1 MKSISKLIGLALLIA
16 ACATTSQDQQELLK
30 DLGAEYDQLLRK
42 GRYAEAEDVA
52 GQALIVTEQNFGPDH
67 PATARALNN
76 LAVAYQARGKYAEAE
91 ILYGQSL
98 AIDEKTLGKNHP
110 VVVQTLNN
118 LAAIY
123 QTQGRYAEAET
134 FYLQALEILEQTL
147 GENHPVVAASLKN
160 LAGLYHEKKDFTSA
174 LRYYSKAATIDPNHK
189 FKIIPLLDELGKWQ
203 DIIQLAA
210 PEVKNGNTSPSL
222 LGPLATAYQ
231 KIGQIQQ
238 AEGVIRILKNAD
250 YREQW
255 QKDYRN
261 YVLAYYYLW
270 HDKTDLSKECL
281 RRIMIPRYLKYARTA
296 PKFEKLFTDP
306 EFLELTAK

>member
-1 MKSISKLIGLALLIA
+1 MKSISKLIWLALLIV

-30 DLGAEYDQLLRK
+30 DLGAEYGQLLRK
-42 GRYAEAEDVA
+42 GRYAEAEEVA
-52 GQALIVTEQNFGPDH
+52 RHTLIVTEQSFGPDH

-76 LAVAYQARGKYAEAE
+76 LAVANQARGKYAEAE
-91 ILYGQSL
+91 ILYRRSL
-98 AIDEKTLGKNHP
+98 AIDEKTFGKNHP
-110 VVVQTLNN
+110 YVVQTLNN

-123 QTQGRYAEAET
+123 QTQGRYADAET
-134 FYLQALEILEQTL
+134 FYMQALEILEQTL
-147 GENHPVVAASLKN
+147 GENHPDVAVSLKN
-160 LAGLYHEKKDFTSA
+160 LGGLYHEKRDFTSA
-174 LRYYSKAATIDPNHK
+174 LTYYTKAAAINPDYK

-210 PEVKNGNTSPSL
+210 PEIKNENISPSL

-231 KIGQIQQ
+231 QTGQIQE
-238 AEGVIRILKNAD
+238 AEAVIRILKNAD
-250 YREQW
+250 YPKQW
-255 QKDYRN
+255 QRDYRN

-296 PKFEKLFTDP
+296 PKFQKLFSDP

>member
-1 MKSISKLIGLALLIA
+1 MKSLSKLAWMALLII

-30 DLGAEYDQLLRK
+30 DLSAEYGQLLRQ

-52 GQALIVTEQNFGPDH
+52 RETLIVTEQNFGPDH
-67 PATARALNN
+67 PATARSLNN
-76 LAVAYQARGKYAEAE
+76 LAVVYQARGKYAEAE
-91 ILYGQSL
+91 PLYRQSL
-98 AIDEKTLGKNHP
+98 SIDEKTLGKSHP
-110 VVVQTLNN
+110 YVVQTLNN

-134 FYLQALEILEQTL
+134 LYIQALEILEQTL
-147 GENHPVVAASLKN
+147 GENHPDVAASLMN

-174 LRYYSKAATIDPNHK
+174 LTYYTKAAAIDSTYK
-189 FKIIPLLDELGKWQ
+189 FKIIPLLDELGNWQ
-203 DIIQLAA
+203 DIIQLSA

-231 KIGQIQQ
+231 QTGQIQES
-238 AEGVIRILKNAD
+238 EGVIRILKKAD

-261 YVLAYYYLW
+261 YILAYYYLW

-296 PKFEKLFTDP
+296 PKFEKLFSDP

>member
-1 MKSISKLIGLALLIA
+1 MIV

-30 DLGAEYDQLLRK
+30 DLGAEYGQLLRK

-52 GQALIVTEQNFGPDH
+52 EQALIVTEQNFGPDH
-67 PATARALNN
+67 PATAIALNN
-76 LAVAYQARGKYAEAE
+76 LAVANQASGKYAEAE
-91 ILYGQSL
+91 ILYRQSL

-110 VVVQTLNN
+110 YLVQTLNN

-134 FYLQALEILEQTL
+134 LYLRALEILKQTL
-147 GENHPVVAASLKN
+147 GENHPDVAASLKN
-160 LAGLYHEKKDFTSA
+160 LGGLYHEKKDFASA
-174 LRYYSKAATIDPNHK
+174 LAYYTKAAAIDQNYK

-231 KIGQIQQ
+231 QTGQIQE
-238 AEGVIRILKNAD
+238 AEGVIRILKKAD

-296 PKFEKLFTDP
+296 PKFQKLFSDP

>member
-1 MKSISKLIGLALLIA
+1 MKSISILIGLALVIV
-16 ACATTSQDQQELLK
+16 ACATTSQDQQELLQ
-30 DLGAEYDQLLRK
+30 DLGAEYGQLLRS
-42 GRYAEAEDVA
+42 GHYAEAEDVA
-52 GQALIVTEQNFGPDH
+52 KQALIVTEQNFGPDH

-76 LAVAYQARGKYAEAE
+76 LAIAYQARGKYAEAE

-98 AIDEKTLGKNHP
+98 AIYEKTLGKNHP
-110 VVVQTLNN
+110 SVVQTLNN

-134 FYLQALEILEQTL
+134 LYRQALEILQQAL
-147 GENHPVVAASLKN
+147 GESHPDVAASLKN

-174 LRYYSKAATIDPNHK
+174 LRYYAKAAAIDPKYK

-203 DIIQLAA
+203 DIIQIAA
-210 PEVKNGNTSPSL
+210 PEVKNGNSSPSL

-231 KIGQIQQ
+231 QTGQIQE

-250 YREQW
+250 YHKQW

-296 PKFEKLFTDP
+296 PKFEKLFSDP
-306 EFLELTAK
+306 EFQELTTK

>member
-1 MKSISKLIGLALLIA
+1 MKSISKLIGLALLMV

-30 DLGAEYDQLLRK
+30 DLGTEYGQLLRK

-52 GQALIVTEQNFGPDH
+52 GQALIVTQQNFGPDH

-76 LAVAYQARGKYAEAE
+76 LAVAYQARSKYAEAE
-91 ILYGQSL
+91 ILYRQSL

-110 VVVQTLNN
+110 YVVQTLNN

-123 QTQGRYAEAET
+123 QSQGRYAEAET
-134 FYLQALEILEQTL
+134 LYMQALVIIEHTL
-147 GENHPVVAASLKN
+147 GENHPDVAASLKN
-160 LAGLYHEKKDFTSA
+160 LAGLYHEKKDFASA
-174 LRYYSKAATIDPNHK
+174 LRYYTKAAAIDPNYK

-210 PEVKNGNTSPSL
+210 PEVKNGNTNPSL
-222 LGPLATAYQ
+222 LGPLASAYRQ
-231 KIGQIQQ
+231 TGQIQE
-238 AEGVIRILKNAD
+238 AEGVIRDLKDAD

-270 HDKTDLSKECL
+270 HDQTDLSKECL

-296 PKFEKLFTDP
+296 PKFEKLFSDP